1 MESNSTLVKIESPQI
16 QTSLLSTGWNLP
28 AQITED
34 DWKQAGSFLMQ
45 VNQARQWWLGDWWN
59 ACKWGD
65 GKAACEEVGVNH
77 NLAEKCGVV
86 AKNFKSFRRRK
97 DLTFTHH
104 QDVCTVDNTTIQDQL
119 LDWCLTGSKRKSV
132 RELREKVQEYL
143 EKKDWEDFDAEILL
157 DNDQAKKLTKAH
169 KDLADLQAK
178 LDQKITPSLDN
189 LIPQLKSLLDK
200 EDITKRV
207 ALTYSQLSEEEQKTA
222 FITEDTK
229 LFLLRELN
237 RLEREKATMAESA
250 TKAHEKADAMQTSFD
265 DAVGKSTQ
273 EILSAKDK
281 EIEIAKKELAQA
293 KIEAREQL
301 EESIRSAVDREYQDE
316 IIKATKEK
324 EKAEKAKKDA
334 QDKASAAY
342 VAQGDLEHEVK
353 KLKEQLEMDNP
364 TNVDL
369 AMEKQIQSVA
379 NSVSF
384 VLKRLRQDM
393 LTIGGGMERS
403 IMAMEEIKKEISQKL
418 TELLGDSEQ
427 IITISGE

>member
-1 MESNSTLVKIESPQI
+1 MENTPETIKPAPPIE
-16 QTSLLSTGWNLP
+16 
-28 AQITED
+28 ITED
-34 DWKQAGSFLMQ
+34 IQVSLNRLGRDLETHAESGIRIGKELIYLKEITPHGRFGDLVEWAYGLKRTTRENYMNVAEKYGQNPNQLGFSTTVLIELSRPSVPESARKEAQDHESLTVKQA
-45 VNQARQWWLGDWWN
+45 
-59 ACKWGD
+59 
-65 GKAACEEVGVNH
+65 
-77 NLAEKCGVV
+77 
-86 AKNFKSFRRRK
+86 K
-97 DLTFTHH
+97 DL
-104 QDVCTVDNTTIQDQL
+104 V
-119 LDWCLTGSKRKSV
+119 
-132 RELREKVQEYL
+132 
-143 EKKDWEDFDAEILL
+143 
-157 DNDQAKKLTKAH
+157 KAH

-189 LIPQLKSLLDK
+189 LIPELKTLLDK
-200 EDITKRV
+200 ENITNRV
-207 ALTYSQLSEEEQKTA
+207 ALIYSQLSKDEQGTA
-222 FITEDTK
+222 LTTEKSK
-229 LFLLRELN
+229 LFLLDEIR
-237 RLEREKATMAESA
+237 RMEREKYSLSQTA
-250 TKAHEKADAMQTSFD
+250 TKAHEKADAMQVSFD

-353 KLKEQLEMDNP
+353 KLKEQLEVNNP

-403 IMAMEEIKKEISQKL
+403 IMAVEEIKKEISQKL

>member
-1 MESNSTLVKIESPQI
+1 MENTPETIK
-16 QTSLLSTGWNLP
+16 P
-28 AQITED
+28 APPINITED
-34 DWKQAGSFLMQ
+34 IQVSLNRLGRDLETHAESGIRIGKELIYLKDITPHGKFGDLVEWAYGLKANMRNNYMHIAEKFGESCTRVQFSNRVLIELSRPSTPESAREEAQDHESLTVKQA
-45 VNQARQWWLGDWWN
+45 
-59 ACKWGD
+59 
-65 GKAACEEVGVNH
+65 
-77 NLAEKCGVV
+77 
-86 AKNFKSFRRRK
+86 K
-97 DLTFTHH
+97 DL
-104 QDVCTVDNTTIQDQL
+104 V
-119 LDWCLTGSKRKSV
+119 
-132 RELREKVQEYL
+132 
-143 EKKDWEDFDAEILL
+143 
-157 DNDQAKKLTKAH
+157 KAH

-178 LDQKITPSLDN
+178 LDQKITPSIDN
-189 LIPQLKSLLDK
+189 LIPKLRSLFDK
-200 EDITKRV
+200 EKITKRL
-207 ALTYSQLSEEEQKTA
+207 ALVYSQLSHEEQKTA
-222 FITEDTK
+222 LSTEEMK
-229 LFLLRELN
+229 LFLLKE
-237 RLEREKATMAESA
+237 LERLDQEKAVVVENENI
-250 TKAHEKADAMQTSFD
+250 AHRKADAMQASFD

-403 IMAMEEIKKEISQKL
+403 IMAVEEIKKEISQKL